1 MKTMKTFIQLLLI
14 SFIMA
19 VFSNCAGSQKL
30 QQEVPFTMGTVY
42 SQKWVAG
49 VEGGGSG
56 VNVGVPV
63 DNLPEEIQLDSIFF
77 RGKRAPL
84 IQETTEKGN
93 LYMARFKTELNQK
106 KDIISHE
113 DPRMEVGN
121 EPPSIEEKIPFELN
135 ENEAVISYTHKGKKK
150 YYKISNV
157 KPKPSV
163 PYPSAPVKKGF

>member
-1 MKTMKTFIQLLLI
+1 MKTFIQLVSI
-14 SFIMA
+14 TFIMA
-19 VFSNCAGSQKL
+19 IFSNCAGSQKL
-30 QQEVPFTMGTVY
+30 QQEAPFSMGTVY

-56 VNVGVPV
+56 INIGVPV
-63 DNLPEEIQLDSIFF
+63 ENLPEEVVLDSIFF
-77 RGKRAPL
+77 RGRKAAL
-84 IQETTEKGN
+84 VQETTEKGI
-93 LYMARFKTELNQK
+93 LYMARFKTDLNKK

-121 EPPSIEEKIPFELN
+121 EPPSASEKIPFELG
-135 ENEAVISYTHKGKKK
+135 ENEAVISYMHKDKKK
-150 YYKISNV
+150 YYKIDNV